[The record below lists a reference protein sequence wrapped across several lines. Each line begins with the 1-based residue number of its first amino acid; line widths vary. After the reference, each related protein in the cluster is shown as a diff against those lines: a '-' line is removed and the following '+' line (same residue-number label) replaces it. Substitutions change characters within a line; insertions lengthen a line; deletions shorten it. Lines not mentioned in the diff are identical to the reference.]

1 MTTKADRALF
11 ARAGSDPGG
20 RSGHAGG
27 AQIVG
32 GVVPGL
38 GLASAVGLDPG
49 LLFAAYTAGLGLV
62 LLCVGRLLL
71 EEPGSS
77 RPANTY
83 PRPRP
88 PLGRV
93 TGPTAHRQA

>member
-1 MTTKADRALF
+1 MRAV
-11 ARAGSDPGG
+11 
-20 RSGHAGG
+20 

-32 GVVPGL
+32 GVVLGL

-83 PRPRP
+83 PRLRP
-88 PLGRV
+88 PLGRA
-93 TGPTAHRQA
+93 TGRPEQHRPPGSPDRIPIRTRPTRTLMTRE